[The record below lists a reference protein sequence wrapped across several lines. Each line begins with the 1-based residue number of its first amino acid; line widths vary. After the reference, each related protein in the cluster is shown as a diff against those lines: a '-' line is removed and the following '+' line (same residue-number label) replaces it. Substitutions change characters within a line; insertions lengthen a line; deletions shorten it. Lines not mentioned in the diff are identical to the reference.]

1 MDIPHQ
7 ISTQIEQLNQGEQWT
22 FSAQE
27 LYMSHN
33 DFNSLSILLT
43 RASEKANFQLLAL
56 SIINLGSAHTQLLS
70 PSINFK
76 IKTGTYV
83 RFSFNNLKIYFKTI
97 FS

>member
-43 RASEKANFQLLAL
+43 RASEKGEFSITRTQHNKPWVGTHSVTLA
-56 SIINLGSAHTQLLS
+56 
-70 PSINFK
+70 SINF
-76 IKTGTYV
+76 
-83 RFSFNNLKIYFKTI
+83 
-97 FS
+97 

>member
-70 PSINFK
+70 PSNF
-76 IKTGTYV
+76 
-83 RFSFNNLKIYFKTI
+83 
-97 FS
+97 

>member
-43 RASEKANFQLLAL
+43 RASEKANFQLHAL
-56 SIINLGSAHTQLLS
+56 SIINLGSVHTQLLS
-70 PSINFK
+70 PSINF
-76 IKTGTYV
+76 
-83 RFSFNNLKIYFKTI
+83 
-97 FS
+97 

>member
-56 SIINLGSAHTQLLS
+56 SIINLGSAHSVTLT
-70 PSINFK
+70 K
-76 IKTGTYV
+76 H
-83 RFSFNNLKIYFKTI
+83 
-97 FS
+97 

>member
-7 ISTQIEQLNQGEQWT
+7 ISTQIKQLNQGEQWT

-43 RASEKANFQLLAL
+43 RASEQGDFTINSTQHHKACV
-56 SIINLGSAHTQLLS
+56 
-70 PSINFK
+70 
-76 IKTGTYV
+76 GTHSV
-83 RFSFNNLKIYFKTI
+83 KLTKH
-97 FS
+97 

>member
-43 RASEKANFQLLAL
+43 RASEKGEFSITRTQHNKPWVGTHSVTHQAL
-56 SIINLGSAHTQLLS
+56 I
-70 PSINFK
+70 FK

-83 RFSFNNLKIYFKTI
+83 RFFILAI
-97 FS
+97 

>member
-7 ISTQIEQLNQGEQWT
+7 ISKQLEQLNQGEQWT

-43 RASEKANFQLLAL
+43 RASEKGDFT
-56 SIINLGSAHTQLLS
+56 ITRTQHH
-70 PSINFK
+70 
-76 IKTGTYV
+76 KTWVGTDSV
-83 RFSFNNLKIYFKTI
+83 TLTKH
-97 FS
+97 

>member
-43 RASEKANFQLLAL
+43 RASEKANFQLHAL

-76 IKTGTYV
+76 IKPERMSG
-83 RFSFNNLKIYFKTI
+83 FSFWQFKSL
-97 FS
+97 F

>member
-70 PSINFK
+70 PRQF
-76 IKTGTYV
+76 
-83 RFSFNNLKIYFKTI
+83 
-97 FS
+97 

>member
-7 ISTQIEQLNQGEQWT
+7 ISMQLEQLNQGEQWT

-43 RASEKANFQLLAL
+43 RESEKGEF
-56 SIINLGSAHTQLLS
+56 SITR
-70 PSINFK
+70 
-76 IKTGTYV
+76 T
-83 RFSFNNLKIYFKTI
+83 
-97 FS
+97 

>member
-43 RASEKANFQLLAL
+43 RASEKGEFSITRTQHNKPWVGTHSVTPHQAL
-56 SIINLGSAHTQLLS
+56 I
-70 PSINFK
+70 FK

-83 RFSFNNLKIYFKTI
+83 RFFILAI
-97 FS
+97 